1 MDITE
6 LVRAHLDVFYEIE
19 RRDVTFRR
27 DYDDARRRAKC
38 PWIMAGRKEV
48 AEQEYEVWVNL
59 HRGDISDHD
68 AIEQLTAWPKP
79 KFKLRHYQGRWFLR
93 WFLEAYWQSHA

>member
-19 RRDVTFRR
+19 RRDVIFRR

-68 AIEQLTAWPKP
+68 AIEQLTA
-79 KFKLRHYQGRWFLR
+79 LMEQYYGV
-93 WFLEAYWQSHA
+93 AYTAL